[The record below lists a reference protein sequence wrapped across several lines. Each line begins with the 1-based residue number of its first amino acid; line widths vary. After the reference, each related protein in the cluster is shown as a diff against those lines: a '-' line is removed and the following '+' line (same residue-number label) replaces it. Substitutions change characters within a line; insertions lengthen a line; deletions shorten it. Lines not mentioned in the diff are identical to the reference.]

1 MDFSSLSTLM
11 IRGYEKISS
20 CGIRKYLFQDRD
32 KGRQLMR
39 ATIVGHK
46 GFIGSHLYSFLSSQ
60 KWECYLPD
68 RTVSWIIPGKNLGH
82 IFYCAGTT
90 SDYLDKITDTID
102 AHVVLLLKILKSG
115 TFDSLTYLSSTR
127 LYDNALQLEGNLE
140 DISFALKSSEAR
152 NLFDLSKLLGESLCL
167 QIGNPTVRVA
177 RISNVYSVGQE
188 SQGFIGELLNFVNQN
203 YSSVM
208 AIKGSPQDSR
218 DYLDIEDLLPVLV
231 KIAIKGQ
238 SRIYNIAS
246 GENTKNLEI
255 ASLIEEKCKKRIN
268 FFMTEI
274 LSPKPTVSIRNTSE
288 EFNFKPRGFLSTF
301 SEIIGA

>member
-1 MDFSSLSTLM
+1 
-11 IRGYEKISS
+11 
-20 CGIRKYLFQDRD
+20 
-32 KGRQLMR
+32 MR